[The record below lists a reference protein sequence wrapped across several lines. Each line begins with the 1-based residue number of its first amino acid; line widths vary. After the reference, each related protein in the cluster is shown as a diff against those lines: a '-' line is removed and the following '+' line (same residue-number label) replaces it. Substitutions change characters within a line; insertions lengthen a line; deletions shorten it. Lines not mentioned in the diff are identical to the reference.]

1 MIDAFFQS
9 DVVITESGRSRRE
22 NAFKVILHQLSLK
35 EMAGSRKASK
45 LLTRYFNFAARQ
57 RSSDEIEVRVIPDPS
72 DEKDDQ

>member
-9 DVVITESGRSRRE
+9 DVVITESGRPRRA

-45 LLTRYFNFAARQ
+45 LLTRYINFAARQ

-72 DEKDDQ
+72 DKKDDQ